1 MPTTRGNKKLLYR
14 THWDIK
20 SFTHHRQKTRMG
32 KVELSKYRDLGDKA
46 ADEIIGQIVE
56 QNGIASL
63 RQLMSFLSDFQ
74 NLNFEN
80 QDPII
85 QLFLS
90 ANCSLPVFYDKK
102 KLIRATDFYQEN
114 QQNIGLILGLYS
126 LPYCYLG
133 EDGAKV
139 LYMSERIKN
148 DTYKRLT
155 ETGSFLKAVMNYD
168 NWKSNRIFAICL
180 KVRLLHASI
189 RYFTLHS
196 KQWDLAWGYPINQ
209 EDMLGTNL
217 AFSLVVLR
225 GLEKLGYSIDKTYED
240 AYINIWNV
248 IGFLLGVKQEIMP
261 KNYVEALKIDKQI
274 ADRQFRQSV
283 EGQELTAS
291 LMQVIRS
298 FAPNDITADLLQSQS
313 RMLLGE
319 KYAQMLGIA
328 ETNFPN
334 ALLKVYNITSVLISK
349 VF

>member
-1 MPTTRGNKKLLYR
+1 
-14 THWDIK
+14 
-20 SFTHHRQKTRMG
+20 
-32 KVELSKYRDLGDKA
+32 
-46 ADEIIGQIVE
+46 
-56 QNGIASL
+56 
-63 RQLMSFLSDFQ
+63 
-74 NLNFEN
+74 
-80 QDPII
+80 
-85 QLFLS
+85 LFLS

-133 EDGAKV
+133 ADGAKV

-168 NWKSNRIFAICL
+168 NWKSIRIFAICL

-196 KQWDLAWGYPINQ
+196 KKWDLAWGYPINQ

>member
-1 MPTTRGNKKLLYR
+1 M
-14 THWDIK
+14 
-20 SFTHHRQKTRMG
+20 MG

-133 EDGAKV
+133 ADGAKV

-196 KQWDLAWGYPINQ
+196 KKWDLAWGYPINQ

>member
-1 MPTTRGNKKLLYR
+1 LY
-14 THWDIK
+14 I
-20 SFTHHRQKTRMG
+20 
-32 KVELSKYRDLGDKA
+32 
-46 ADEIIGQIVE
+46 
-56 QNGIASL
+56 
-63 RQLMSFLSDFQ
+63 
-74 NLNFEN
+74 
-80 QDPII
+80 
-85 QLFLS
+85 
-90 ANCSLPVFYDKK
+90 
-102 KLIRATDFYQEN
+102 
-114 QQNIGLILGLYS
+114 
-126 LPYCYLG
+126 
-133 EDGAKV
+133 
-139 LYMSERIKN
+139 SERIKN
-148 DTYKRLT
+148 DTYKRLN
-155 ETGSFLKAVMNYD
+155 ETVSFLKAVMNYD

-196 KQWDLAWGYPINQ
+196 KKWDLAWGYPINQ